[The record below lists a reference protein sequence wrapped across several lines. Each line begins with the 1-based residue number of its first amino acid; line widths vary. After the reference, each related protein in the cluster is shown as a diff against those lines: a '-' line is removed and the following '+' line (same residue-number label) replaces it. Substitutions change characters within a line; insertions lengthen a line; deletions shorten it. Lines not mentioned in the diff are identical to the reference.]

1 MVLLLVETL
10 YYRNLF
16 GHEVVELVHQL
27 VNLPFVI
34 FDPGLLGSVGKI
46 VFVFSDFEDLVNEA
60 KCLLTTGDMFAILIL
75 ESRWKAPYK
84 VPSLWGSFLL
94 YSNFPLSSFMY
105 AICF

>member
-16 GHEVVELVHQL
+16 GHEVVELVHHP
-27 VNLPFVI
+27 VNLAFII
-34 FDPGLLGSVGKI
+34 FDPGLLGSVGKV
-46 VFVFSDFEDLVNEA
+46 VFIFGGFEDLVNEA
-60 KCLLTTGDMFAILIL
+60 KCLLTTDDIFAILIL

-94 YSNFPLSSFMY
+94 YSNLCLSSFMY

>member
-1 MVLLLVETL
+1 MVLLLVEVFHH
-10 YYRNLF
+10 RNF
-16 GHEVVELVHQL
+16 FRRKAIELIYQL

-34 FDPGLLGSVGKI
+34 FDPGLLGSVGKV
-46 VFVFSDFEDLVNEA
+46 VFIFGDFEDLVNEA

-94 YSNFPLSSFMY
+94 YSNLCLSSFMC

>member
-16 GHEVVELVHQL
+16 GHEVVELVYHL
-27 VNLPFVI
+27 VNLAFVL
-34 FDPGLLGSVGKI
+34 FDPGLLDSVGKV
-46 VFVFSDFEDLVNEA
+46 VFIFGDFEDLVNEA
-60 KCLLTTGDMFAILIL
+60 KCLLTTNDIFAILIL
-75 ESRWKAPYK
+75 ESRWKAPYE

-94 YSNFPLSSFMY
+94 YSNLCLSSFMY